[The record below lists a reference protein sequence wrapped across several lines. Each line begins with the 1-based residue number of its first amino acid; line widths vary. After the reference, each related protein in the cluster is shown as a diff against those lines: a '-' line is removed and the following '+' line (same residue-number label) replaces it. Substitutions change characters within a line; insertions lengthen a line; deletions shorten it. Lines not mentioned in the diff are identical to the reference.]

1 MLKQIWIWKFE
12 KHIFCDHKK
21 KKNTFDIIT
30 HIINVHK
37 YVADAETTYLFWPH
51 TGLHKYSYY
60 AA

>member
-1 MLKQIWIWKFE
+1 MKIWKTHFLWSQE
-12 KHIFCDHKK
+12 KK
-21 KKNTFDIIT
+21 KTFDIIT